1 VISKEPNGP
10 ELSNTFEILD
20 DAAET
25 PSENNILLVQMLKEA
40 VNFEGTEWKP
50 GTLSDERRK
59 YEKADGEDDGPV
71 EAKLRP

>member
-1 VISKEPNGP
+1 VISIEPNGP

-25 PSENNILLVQMLKEA
+25 LLVQMLKEA